1 MAMKNK
7 KEKGFWLPR
16 VVLFL
21 GFVVIALISF
31 AIFKENYRKRQ
42 IQQEISSLQK
52 EMERIQ
58 KDNVNLSD
66 KLAYLGS
73 SDYQEKEAKDKLNM
87 QRPGEAAVV
96 IQPEQ
101 VKTKEVAG
109 AEVNRQE
116 IIVKISNPEKWL
128 DYFFKY

>member
-1 MAMKNK
+1 MAMENK

-16 VVLFL
+16 IVLFL

-42 IQQEISSLQK
+42 IQQEITSLQK
-52 EMERIQ
+52 EVERIQ
-58 KDNVNLSD
+58 KDNANLSD

-73 SDYQEKEAKDKLNM
+73 SDYQEKEAKDKLNL
-87 QRPGEAAVV
+87 QRPGEAAV
-96 IQPEQ
+96 IMQPEQ
-101 VKTKEVAG
+101 AKTQTVAG
-109 AEVNRQE
+109 EEASRQE
-116 IIVKISNPEKWL
+116 IIVKVSNPEKWL

>member
-1 MAMKNK
+1 MKNK